1 MPAKQPFTKSEEES
15 LMSDLWCPEI
25 KDNPMAFVRYA
36 FPWRVPNTPLENFDG
51 PRVWQCEIL
60 LEIKRHIAENKN
72 RAINDLLPE
81 MFKMAVSSGRGIG
94 KSALVAWLILWVL
107 STRLG
112 STVIVSANTEAQLKS
127 VTWGEL
133 GKWLTMAVNGHWFEI
148 NSMRLEPSAWLAR
161 AVKQDL
167 KIDDTYWYAEAK
179 LWKEENPDAYA
190 GVHNP
195 LGLALFFDE
204 ASGIPSSIWRVSD
217 GYFTEP
223 EPHRYQFAFSN
234 PRRNTGSFFECFHK
248 DRNYWR
254 TKQIDSR
261 TVEGT
266 DKAVYAKI
274 IEQYGED
281 SDAARVE
288 VMGKFPR
295 QGDQQ
300 FISRDVVAAAFERR
314 VDFDP
319 GAPLLMGVDVAR
331 FGDDQSVI
339 AWRCGRDSRSHVP
352 PWAFYKGMDTNQLS
366 LRVAELAEKY
376 RPDMIL
382 VDGGGVGGGVVD
394 RLKALKFRVT
404 EVQFGARADDSDAY
418 ANKRTE
424 IWARMREWLLVG
436 ALPDVAGLS
445 DDLLGPEYSLR
456 EPASTMVL
464 ESKDS
469 MKKRGLASP
478 DYADALANTFA
489 VTVARNDTR
498 HRNGG
503 RSRVSPGVDYSVLG

>member
-1 MPAKQPFTKSEEES
+1 MALRQSVARSDDES
-15 LMSDLWCPEI
+15 LMSDLWCEDI
-25 KDNPMAFVRYA
+25 ADNPMAFVRYA
-36 FPWRVPNTPLENFDG
+36 FPWGERNTPLEHFDG

-60 LEIKRHIAENKN
+60 LDIRRHIAENKN
-72 RAINDLLPE
+72 RAANGLPPE
-81 MFKMAVSSGRGIG
+81 MFKLAVSSGRGIG
-94 KSALVAWLILWVL
+94 KSALVAWLILWML

-133 GKWLTMAVNGHWFEI
+133 GKWLTLAINGHWFEI
-148 NSMRLEPSAWLAR
+148 NSMRLSPAAWLAQ
-161 AVKQDL
+161 AVKRDL

-223 EPHRYQFAFSN
+223 VASRYQFAFSN

-254 TKQIDSR
+254 TRQIDSR

-266 DKAVYAKI
+266 DQGVYAKI

-288 VMGKFPR
+288 VMGRFPR

-300 FISRDVVAAAFERR
+300 FISRDVVAAARERK
-314 VDFDP
+314 VEFDA

-339 AWRCGRDSRSHVP
+339 AWRQGRDASDHVP
-352 PWAFYKGMDTNQLS
+352 PWVSYKGMDTNQLS
-366 LRVAELAEKY
+366 LRVAEMAEKY
-376 RPDMIL
+376 RPDMIF

-394 RLKALKFRVT
+394 RLKAMRFRVC
-404 EVQFGARADDSDAY
+404 EVQFGSRAEDSDAY

-436 ALPDVAGLS
+436 SIPGLAGLD

-464 ESKDS
+464 ESKES

-489 VTVARNDTR
+489 MTIARKDM
-498 HRNGG
+498 
-503 RSRVSPGVDYSVLG
+503 RSSSRRVRETDGLDYPLFG